1 MRGNSSQ
8 VITRVTLINGKAT
21 SSLSPDDRGFQF
33 GDGLFETI
41 AVRQGRACFLK
52 RHMQRLQQGCSILS
66 INGINFDDLSA
77 TIQQQAVQHE
87 QAVIKLIITAGDSSR
102 GYRRSSTSTP
112 TVVIKISVMPEVDAD
127 QPLKIMLCDTR
138 LARQPRLAGIKHL
151 NRLEQVLARQEW
163 DDDAIQEGLLLD
175 TENCLIEA
183 TASNLFLVRDGKL
196 LTPDLTNCG
205 VAGVM
210 RAVVIDCARTAGLE
224 TSLMSLNLDDLKTA
238 DEVFL
243 TNALFGIR
251 PVYEI
256 IGHGD
261 YKTGPVTR
269 LLQKKLAACVKQ
281 DKADNWYA
289 V

>member
-1 MRGNSSQ
+1 MTTG
-8 VITRVTLINGKAT
+8 ITLINGKPADNPG
-21 SSLSPDDRGFQF
+21 PDDRGFQF

-41 AVRQGRACFLK
+41 AVRQGTACFLK
-52 RHMQRLQQGCSILS
+52 RHMRRLQQGCRILS
-66 INGINFDDLSA
+66 IHGINIEELSE
-77 TIQQQAVQHE
+77 TIQQQAAQHE
-87 QAVIKLIITAGDSSR
+87 QAIIKLIVTAGSSSR

-112 TVVIKISVMPEVDAD
+112 TVVIKITAIPEVNPD
-127 QPLKIMLCDTR
+127 QPLKVMLCNTR

-163 DDDAIQEGLLLD
+163 DDDSIQEGLILD

-183 TASNLFLVRDGKL
+183 TASNLFLVRDDKL
-196 LTPDLTNCG
+196 ITPDLTNCG

-224 TSLMSLNLDDLKTA
+224 TSRVALNLDDLKTA

-256 IGHGD
+256 MGHGD
-261 YKTGPVTR
+261 YKTGPVTS
-269 LLQKKLAACVKQ
+269 LLQNKLAACVKQ
-281 DKADNWYA
+281 DKTDNWYA